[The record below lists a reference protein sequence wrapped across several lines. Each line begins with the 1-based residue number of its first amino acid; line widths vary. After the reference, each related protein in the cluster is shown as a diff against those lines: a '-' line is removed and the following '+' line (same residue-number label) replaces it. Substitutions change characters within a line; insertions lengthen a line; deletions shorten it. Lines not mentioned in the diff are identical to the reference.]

1 MGKKVV
7 DITEKLSFAENP
19 MLKVKNVSV
28 EVKSDAA
35 TVLKIMG
42 IVSEDASAKAVL
54 QMYELIFEEKDREK
68 IDKMKLQFKD
78 FQTLVMAAVELITGD
93 EEPGEQ

>member
-7 DITEKLSFAENP
+7 DITEKLNFAENP
-19 MLKVKNVSV
+19 VLKVKDVSI

-42 IVSEDASAKAVL
+42 IVSEDTSAKAVL
-54 QMYELIFEEKDREK
+54 QMYELIFGEEDRKK

-78 FQTLVMAAVELITGD
+78 FQTLVMAAVELVIGD